1 MERRPSRDEI
11 RHLVRDLLREAVPGP
26 KAPPEAPPEETA
38 PRREPEPGTDRSLSE
53 RVRAAL
59 RNHGS
64 LEVSIAS
71 DRDLN
76 AFAQSLALCALERDL
91 LGALASNRVR
101 FRLAGAPDKASA
113 AAATPT
119 REPRGAGPRDFHWEA
134 GVLNEAKIAQIAKD
148 HDRLVLGAKAVLT
161 PLAKDRAR
169 KLDLDMVRQ
178 TS

>member
-1 MERRPSRDEI
+1 MGRRPSRDEI
-11 RHLVRDLLREAVPGP
+11 RRVVRDLLREVGPG
-26 KAPPEAPPEETA
+26 KAPEETA
-38 PRREPEPGTDRSLSE
+38 EETAGTDGSLSE
-53 RVRAAL
+53 RVRTAL

-64 LEVSIAS
+64 LEVSIAG

-76 AFAQSLALCALERDL
+76 AFAQSIALCALERDL

-101 FRLAGAPDKASA
+101 FRLAGAPDKASPA
-113 AAATPT
+113 AAPTSTAAT
-119 REPRGAGPRDFHWEA
+119 RVFHWEA

>member
-11 RHLVRDLLREAVPGP
+11 RQLVRDLLREAGPGREKSVPQ
-26 KAPPEAPPEETA
+26 TA
-38 PRREPEPGTDRSLSE
+38 AEPGTEGSLSE

-59 RNHGS
+59 RSHGS
-64 LEVSIAS
+64 LEVSIAG

-76 AFAQSLALCALERDL
+76 AFAQSIALCALERDL
-91 LGALASNRVR
+91 LGAIASNRVR
-101 FRLAGAPDKASA
+101 FRLAGAPDKVPPATAPTSA
-113 AAATPT
+113 AAT
-119 REPRGAGPRDFHWEA
+119 RVFHWEA
-134 GVLNEAKIAQIAKD
+134 GVLNEAKIAQIGKD

-178 TS
+178 TP